1 MLVRRNGHLD
11 LKQTAI
17 VNLKPRAK
25 RFVAKVDYIFENQSF
40 KVF

>member
-1 MLVRRNGHLD
+1 MIVRTNGQLD

-25 RFVAKVDYIFENQSF
+25 QLVQRIDYIFENADF
-40 KVF
+40 KVR

>member
-1 MLVRRNGHLD
+1 MIVRTNGQLD

-25 RFVAKVDYIFENQSF
+25 QLIQKIDFVFENPDYR
-40 KVF
+40 VF